1 MARLGLDI
9 DLALQRLL
17 GANKERAAANR
28 AELEDRKLRK
38 ENAAEKAQLA
48 NDAPRP
54 GSPTSAEE
62 IRGGTPQLYRAPEPA
77 AQRRKQGLDPVF
89 VITERFVSDASNPIG
104 GGDPGV
110 DRLYEIHTGQKGKI
124 AEFSPY
130 ALQPFTPV
138 DDAGSQQIAAAI
150 AAFEPIPPPYRLEQT
165 TSSFATYIYSAPV
178 FQHVIDTTLY
188 ISLLRCS
195 HDWGNATA
203 LWAVLNDED
212 EVISNILLTTAKV
225 STRASYDLLTVAVNL
240 DTGSISSSACPVYT
254 RDLNTTALLY
264 LTSFNAQTAG
274 ISSQWFD
281 WDVSV
286 TYTSLPEAIALTLP
300 QGHPLKTCGS
310 PAWEYLSQYGSVVPS
325 GVYTFQDGGVN
336 GAPLPNR
343 TAQKVAAADSRH
355 LLPISFAYTASKA
368 DGTIGKPLH
377 DQLLGYSTRKQSR
390 IVTRDSVMEWAALP
404 ASEELNLCSGF
415 ERLWQSA
422 SNSYDTYTPS
432 SLVLR
437 SKYIAGR
444 GLTTADRT
452 LIRAEPSTPAPA
464 TVTKGLTT
472 SIEISSPRYLREQV
486 ELTSFASPADA
497 YHVAYRIL

>member
-28 AELEDRKLRK
+28 GELENRKLRK

-48 NDAPRP
+48 ANAPRP
-54 GSPTSAEE
+54 GSPTDAED

-89 VITERFVSDASNPIG
+89 VVTERFVSDASNPIG
-104 GGDPGV
+104 GGDPGLS
-110 DRLYEIHTGQKGKI
+110 RIYKIHTGQKGKI
-124 AEFSPY
+124 AEFRPY
-130 ALQPFTPV
+130 DLQPFIPV
-138 DDAGSQQIAAAI
+138 DDAGSQQIVAAI
-150 AAFEPIPPPYRLEQT
+150 AAFEPIAPPYRLEQT
-165 TSSFATYIYSAPV
+165 TSSFETYIYSAPV
-178 FQHVIDTTLY
+178 FQHVADNTLY
-188 ISLLRCS
+188 VSLLRCS

-203 LWAVLNDED
+203 LWAVLNDQN
-212 EVISNILLTTAKV
+212 EVIGNILLTTANV
-225 STRASYDLLTVAVNL
+225 STRANYDLLTVAVNL
-240 DTGSISSSACPVYT
+240 DNGSISSSACPVYT

-264 LTSFNAQTAG
+264 LTSFNAQSAG
-274 ISSQWFD
+274 IDSQWFD
-281 WDVSV
+281 WNVSV
-286 TYTSLPEAIALTLP
+286 TYTSLPDAIALTLP
-300 QGHPLKTCGS
+300 EGHPLKTCGS
-310 PAWEYLSQYGSVVPS
+310 PAWSYLSQYASVVP
-325 GVYTFQDGGVN
+325 GGTYTFEDGGVN

-343 TAQKVAAADSRH
+343 TAQKIAAADSRH
-355 LLPISFAYTASKA
+355 LLPISFAYTTSKA
-368 DGTIGKPLH
+368 DGTISKPLH
-377 DQLLGYSTRKQSR
+377 DQLLGYNTRKQSR

-404 ASEELNLCSGF
+404 ATEELSLCNGF

-432 SLVLR
+432 ILVPR

-452 LIRAEPSTPAPA
+452 LIRSEPSTAAPA
-464 TVTKGLTT
+464 TIIKGLTT
-472 SIEISSPRYLREQV
+472 SIEVASPRYLREQT